1 LTGPQRVFLL
11 RHGQTAWSVSL
22 QHTGRTDIP
31 LTDNGRRQADALAAL
46 LGRESLGSV
55 LTSPMRRARETCERA
70 GFAELAE
77 LEPNLCE
84 WDYGDYEGLTPDQ
97 IRAGAP
103 DWLVFRDGCPGGES
117 PEEVGA
123 RVDRVI
129 ERVRSNDRDVALFA
143 HGHLFRVFAARW
155 LGLPVAA
162 GSHFLLDT
170 ATLSV
175 LGSYRGLP
183 AVLHWNVPVT

>member
-1 LTGPQRVFLL
+1 MTGGQRVFLI

-22 QHTGRTDIP
+22 RHTGRTDIP
-31 LTDNGRRQADALAAL
+31 LTENGRRQADALATK
-46 LGRESLGSV
+46 LGKESFGLV

-70 GFAELAE
+70 GFAELADV
-77 LEPNLCE
+77 EPNLCE
-84 WDYGDYEGLTPDQ
+84 WHYGDYEGLTPDE
-97 IRAGAP
+97 IRVSAP

-117 PEEVGA
+117 AEQVGA
-123 RVDRVI
+123 RVDSVI
-129 ERVRSNDRDVALFA
+129 ERVRSTDRDVALFA

-155 LGLPVAA
+155 LGLPVEA

-183 AVLHWNVPVT
+183 AVLHWNVPLS